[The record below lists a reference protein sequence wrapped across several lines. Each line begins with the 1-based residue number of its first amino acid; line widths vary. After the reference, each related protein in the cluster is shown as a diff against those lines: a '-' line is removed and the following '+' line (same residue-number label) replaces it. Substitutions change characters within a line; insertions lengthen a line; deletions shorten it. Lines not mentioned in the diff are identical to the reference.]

1 MSYDAIP
8 SSGIFLNSCF
18 SLITYNSVLVIGL
31 RLSKQLRNDFVLV
44 FSSFD
49 TEPMLDSIT

>member
-8 SSGIFLNSCF
+8 SSGIFLNSYF